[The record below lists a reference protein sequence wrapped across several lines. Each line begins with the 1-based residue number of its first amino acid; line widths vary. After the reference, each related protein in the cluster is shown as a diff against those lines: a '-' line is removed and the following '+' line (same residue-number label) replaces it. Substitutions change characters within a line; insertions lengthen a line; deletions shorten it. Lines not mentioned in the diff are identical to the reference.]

1 MFFKKV
7 SFLYLLIIN
16 AIFGLLLLSSAAY
29 AQRILL
35 SSPYLAG
42 RLVPEAYAAGT
53 LSLFQAMSYYTTGFS
68 NRFGPYLGVTAPS
81 YPYQNPLAMPLS
93 TYYVSPQSLSSA
105 VYPAY
110 QGYPSAYQ
118 GYPTSSYQGYPSDY
132 LRYSASYQNYPTP
145 YWGYTSAYPGYYQ
158 GYTTAYQASLPYQGG
173 AYAASGG
180 YIVPN
185 VYAPSGY
192 TFGSSGHIPFVF
204 SQNPP
209 LLPVVQLADVML
221 DQDDNKKLVKID
233 RGKTLSIMLPSKYL
247 ADYRWELDI
256 VSLNTDVA
264 RKKGWQLLPP
274 VIPTS
279 KAIWYE
285 QWIFETLNAGTTTI
299 SLKYRRY
306 WETIFASTRC
316 SPYLKLGE
324 VDKLQGKG
332 IEVKDN

>member
-42 RLVPEAYAAGT
+42 RVVPEAYAAGT
-53 LSLFQAMSYYTTGFS
+53 LPLFQAMPYYTTGFS
-68 NRFGPYLGVTAPS
+68 NKFGPYLGVTAPS

-93 TYYVSPQSLSSA
+93 TYCVSPQSSSSPV

-110 QGYPSAYQ
+110 QGYSSAYQ
-118 GYPTSSYQGYPSDY
+118 GYPTSSYQGYPYQGYSSDY
-132 LRYSASYQNYPTP
+132 SRYSASYQNYPTP
-145 YWGYTSAYPGYYQ
+145 SWGYTSAYPGYYQ
-158 GYTTAYQASLPYQGG
+158 GYTKAYQASLPYQGD

-180 YIVPN
+180 YIFPN
-185 VYAPSGY
+185 VYTPSGY
-192 TFGSSGHIPFVF
+192 TFGPSGYIPFVS
-204 SQNPP
+204 SQNSP
-209 LLPVVQLADVML
+209 LFPVVQLADVML
-221 DQDDNKKLVKID
+221 DRDDNKKLVKIN

-247 ADYRWELDI
+247 ADYRWELDT

-274 VIPTS
+274 VSPTS
-279 KAIWYE
+279 EAIWYE
-285 QWIFETLNAGTTTI
+285 QWIFEAMNPGTTTI
-299 SLKYRRY
+299 NLKYRRY
-306 WETIFASTRC
+306 WETIFASTFEIE
-316 SPYLKLGE
+316 LE
-324 VDKLQGKG
+324 V
-332 IEVKDN
+332 N